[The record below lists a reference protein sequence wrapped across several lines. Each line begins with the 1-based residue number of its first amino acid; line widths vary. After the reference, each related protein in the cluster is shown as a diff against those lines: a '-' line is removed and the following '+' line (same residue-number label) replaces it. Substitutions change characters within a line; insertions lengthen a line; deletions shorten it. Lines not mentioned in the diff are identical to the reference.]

1 MDTILFCN
9 AVLDGC
15 GVLLLLLSIVPYMR
29 GGVGRQ
35 LNRRRRDLLF
45 YAALAHLFVL
55 LLKLTGTR
63 IALSLHNQGVRG
75 IFTAAAV
82 LPAVLSAA
90 LLGLFLLCDEN
101 GGLRLPRGRDIPL
114 EQIACTLLPPV
125 LGRCLQLAFPGLS
138 LTGLMWSVALQL
150 NQSLLQIDSEKRLE
164 AAERRLSREQALLMS
179 VQMQPHFLFNT
190 LSAIGALCHTDAAA
204 AEESI
209 ANLSGYLRRNID
221 ALRSESMIPF
231 DEELRHIRQYVALE
245 LADPARQFHFDY
257 ELDVRDFTLPALT
270 AEPIV
275 ENAVKHGALTHRDGT
290 GRVLLSTEELGD
302 YIRITVT
309 DNGVCAGS
317 LTDKQRTR
325 QGVGIEN
332 TAKRLE
338 ELCGGSLSYTSG
350 ESGARAVLLIPRLGG
365 KRNAHTDR

>member
-1 MDTILFCN
+1 MDTTLICG

-15 GVLLLLLSIVPYMR
+15 GVLILLLSIVQYMS

-35 LNRRRRDLLF
+35 INRVKRDLLF

-55 LLKLTGTR
+55 LLKLTGT
-63 IALSLHNQGVRG
+63 AGVLLQPRTNAAG
-75 IFTAAAV
+75 IFHAAAI
-82 LPAVLSAA
+82 LPALLSGG
-90 LLGLFLLCDEN
+90 LLLLFLLCDEK
-101 GGLRLPRGRDIPL
+101 GGLRLPRGADIPMG
-114 EQIACTLLPPV
+114 QIACAVLPP
-125 LGRCLQLAFPGLS
+125 LLARCLRLAFPTLD
-138 LTGLMWSVALQL
+138 LMGLMWSVSLQL
-150 NQSLLQIDSEKRLE
+150 NQLLLQHDSERRLE
-164 AAERRLSREQALLMS
+164 AAERRLGRDQALLMS

-190 LSAIGALCHTDAAA
+190 LSAIGALCRTDAAA
-204 AEESI
+204 AAQSI
-209 ANLSGYLRRNID
+209 EDLSGYLRRNID
-221 ALRSESMIPF
+221 ALSAESMIPF

-290 GRVLLSTEELGD
+290 GRVLLTTEEIGD

-309 DNGVCAGS
+309 DNGICADG
-317 LTDKQRTR
+317 LTEKQRTR

-332 TAKRLE
+332 TRKRLD
-338 ELCGGSLSYTSG
+338 ELCGGSLSYSTG
-350 ESGARAVLLIPRLGG
+350 ESGTKAVLLIPRHGG
-365 KRNAHTDR
+365 KRDVHTDR